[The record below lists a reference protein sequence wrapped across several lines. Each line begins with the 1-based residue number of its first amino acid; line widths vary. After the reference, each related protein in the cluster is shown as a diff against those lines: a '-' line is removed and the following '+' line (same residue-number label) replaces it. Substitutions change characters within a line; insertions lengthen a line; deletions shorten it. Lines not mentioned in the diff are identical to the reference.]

1 MFWANS
7 KPKNFLNLLSGET
20 KIYILSKTKQKE
32 IVVLVHSYNRYV
44 GFNQNDDGF

>member
-20 KIYILSKTKQKE
+20 KIYIKVKLSKKKLLCYSAF
-32 IVVLVHSYNRYV
+32 INDV
-44 GFNQNDDGF
+44 GFN